1 MFDLKLPL
9 TNVQTELIKL
19 YSTNLSD
26 KDLDELKNILS
37 RFYAD
42 KAINKANEIWDEKKL
57 TDNDMEKWLNQKS

>member
-26 KDLDELKNILS
+26 RDLEEQKNILS

-57 TDNDMEKWLNQKS
+57 TDNDIEKWLNQKS